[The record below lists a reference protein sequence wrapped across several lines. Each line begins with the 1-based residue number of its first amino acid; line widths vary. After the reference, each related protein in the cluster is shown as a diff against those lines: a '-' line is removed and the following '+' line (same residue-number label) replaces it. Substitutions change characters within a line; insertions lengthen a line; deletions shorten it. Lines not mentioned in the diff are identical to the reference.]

1 MNVNER
7 DEDKKVSYE
16 EKDLKE
22 DFNEV
27 ELFIGLSFYF
37 NKYDEI
43 FKFKRMIRS
52 LNYEFDCL
60 SRS

>member
-1 MNVNER
+1 MNVNEKE
-7 DEDKKVSYE
+7 EDKKISYK

-27 ELFIGLSFYF
+27 KLFIGLSFYF

-43 FKFKRMIRS
+43 FKFKRMI
-52 LNYEFDCL
+52 
-60 SRS
+60 